1 MQPESIAPKV
11 GKSMMVLAWIIA
23 LGMLTWGFGIWQEHR
38 VNPNQSPLSHSADG
52 VAQVTL
58 MRNRQGHYVTSGTI
72 NHKTVVFLVD
82 TGATIVAIP
91 AALAAKLGLSK
102 GRLQQTAT
110 ANGVANAYVTEVE
123 HLKVGAIELF
133 NVRAALLPNLHGQQ
147 ILLGMSALRDIEFSQ
162 KGDTLTLRQVR

>member
-23 LGMLTWGFGIWQEHR
+23 LAMLTWGFGVWQDHQI
-38 VNPNQSPLSHSADG
+38 NPNQSPLTHSADG

-58 MRNRQGHYVTSGTI
+58 MRNRQGHYVSSGTI
-72 NHKTVVFLVD
+72 NHKAVVFLVD

-91 AALAAKLGLSK
+91 AALAPELGLSK

-110 ANGVANAYVTEVE
+110 ANGITNVYVTEVA
-123 HLKVGAIELF
+123 HLKVGDIELF
-133 NVRAALLPNLHGQQ
+133 NVRAALLPNLQGRQ

-162 KGDTLTLRQVR
+162 KGDTLTLRQTR